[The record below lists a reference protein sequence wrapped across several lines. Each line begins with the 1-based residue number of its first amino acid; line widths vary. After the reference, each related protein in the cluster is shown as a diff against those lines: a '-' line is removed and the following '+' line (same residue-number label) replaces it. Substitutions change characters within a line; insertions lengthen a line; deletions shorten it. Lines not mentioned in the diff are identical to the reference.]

1 MLKSLILASASPRRQ
16 ELLNQI
22 GLKFITDPSD
32 VDEDLPITSDFG
44 NLAAELALR
53 KASAVRV
60 KYENGI
66 ILGADTIVV
75 LDNEIF
81 GKPADRNC
89 AREMLSRLSGCW
101 HSVFTGVALVDAAAG
116 YSINQFEESRVKFK
130 NLTESEIQN
139 YIDSGEPMDKAG
151 AYGIQGKGAL
161 FVEKICGDYYN
172 IVGLPLF
179 RLNNMLKSF
188 GINLL

>member
-32 VDEDLPITSDFG
+32 IDETMPTISDFG
-44 NLAAELALR
+44 NLVAKLALK
-53 KASAVRV
+53 KALAVGE

-75 LDNEIF
+75 LENEIF

-89 AREMLSRLSGCW
+89 AREMLSRLSGRW
-101 HSVFTGVALVDAAAG
+101 HSVFTGVALVDAATSQG
-116 YSINQFEESRVKFK
+116 INQFEESQVKFK
-130 NLTESEIQN
+130 SLTDFEIQH

-188 GINLL
+188 GINVL

>member
-32 VDEDLPITSDFG
+32 IDEDMPATADFG
-44 NLAAELALR
+44 NLVAELALR
-53 KASAVRV
+53 KALAVSG

-81 GKPADRNC
+81 GKPADRSC
-89 AREMLSRLSGCW
+89 ARKMLSRLSGCW
-101 HSVFTGVALVDAAAG
+101 HSVFTGVALVDAATSH
-116 YSINQFEESRVKFK
+116 SINQFEESQVKFK